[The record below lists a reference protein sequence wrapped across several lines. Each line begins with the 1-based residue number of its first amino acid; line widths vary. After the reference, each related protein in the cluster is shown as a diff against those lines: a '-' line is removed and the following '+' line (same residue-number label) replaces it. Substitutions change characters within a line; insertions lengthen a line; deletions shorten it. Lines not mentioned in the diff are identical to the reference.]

1 MITKIMNSNNA
12 PIVIF
17 AFNRAKLLAD
27 LVDSLKKCRES
38 AESDLYIFV
47 DGPRSSTEETL
58 VQEVRNV
65 AKGVTGFRS
74 VTYHFSEAN
83 KGLGTSIIS
92 GVSEVMKKY
101 GRAIVLEDDLLLT
114 PNYLSYMNQA
124 LEYYADKKDVFSIC
138 GCSLQVE
145 PPKDYIYDVYFETR
159 NNSTGWA
166 TWIDRWE
173 SVDWELKDWSVCEK
187 NSRDFCKWAGS
198 DCFLM
203 LKNWKLGKN
212 KSWAIR
218 FCYAQFFQKR
228 LSVFPILSKV
238 DNQGFD
244 GSGTNSKRYNRF
256 KYEIDKT
263 YYNQFRFASDV
274 QLNDKI
280 HRQIMRYHSIPLRIW
295 SRLMY
300 LIYR

>member
-27 LVDSLKKCRES
+27 LVDSLKKCRDS

-65 AKGVTGFRS
+65 AKGVAGFGS
-74 VTYHFSEAN
+74 VTCHFSETN
-83 KGLGTSIIS
+83 KGLGASIIS

-124 LEYYADKKDVFSIC
+124 LEYYADKKEVFSVC
-138 GCSLQVE
+138 GCSLKVDA
-145 PPKDYIYDVYFETR
+145 PRDYIYDVYFETR
-159 NNSTGWA
+159 HNSTGWA
-166 TWIDRWE
+166 TWLDRWE
-173 SVDWELKDWSVCEK
+173 SVDWELKDWSACENNGRK
-187 NSRDFCKWAGS
+187 FCEWAGS

-218 FCYAQFFQKR
+218 FCYAQFVQKR
-228 LSVFPILSKV
+228 LSVFPIMSKV

-256 KYEIDKT
+256 KYEIDKL
-263 YYNQFRFASDV
+263 YSRQFKFAPNV
-274 QLNDKI
+274 QLNDRI